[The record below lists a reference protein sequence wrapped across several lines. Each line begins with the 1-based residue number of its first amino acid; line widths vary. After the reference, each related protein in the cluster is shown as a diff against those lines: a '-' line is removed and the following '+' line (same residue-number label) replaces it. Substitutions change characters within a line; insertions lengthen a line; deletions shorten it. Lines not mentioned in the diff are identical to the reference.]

1 MATVFMKWLERRPQQ
16 YDRGIQLLTL
26 GRLGSLQAQI
36 VHHLIHDEVRVLE
49 IGCGTGELTLAMAEA
64 GAVVM
69 AIDISPPMLAE
80 AERKVQKA
88 GLADKVELKLMDAAL
103 VGDRFDE
110 GSFDLVVSS
119 LAFSEMTS
127 QARPYVL
134 KTLLTLLAQGGRLA
148 ILDEVL
154 PESLIARLVYTAVR
168 LPLKFLAW
176 LLTRTTTH
184 PLKDFTASLS
194 RAGYTPEVV
203 ASKLGGSLQL
213 IVASPDAEIGAEIL
227 PDTARGRLH
236 HHTSLR
242 TFFIDLWAT
251 FFRILPPYPKIEPG
265 LYAVGRPD
273 PHSTVLVTGN
283 FDLTV
288 RRLVRA
294 IEDKISA
301 WVLVVDSAGINV
313 WCAAGGGFL
322 NAEKVIGALR
332 VSELG
337 EIVHHRN
344 LVLPQLCANGVD
356 GWRIR
361 REIGWEVYWGPVRA
375 EDIPDY
381 LAAGRNKTN
390 AMRWVRFPLKDRLE
404 MVTVTLGFYG
414 LLILIPVAI
423 FWRELFGSVF
433 FSLVGLSYFYAV
445 IHPWL
450 PGRDG
455 LRKSVPMAL
464 IALAGLAIY
473 ILLWDPLSWPRIFNW
488 SLGLIGLSVFT
499 AAELQGMSPLMR
511 GEQANWGS
519 EVVIGAVL
527 GLTYLLLPYVLGWR

>member
-26 GRLGSLQAQI
+26 GRLASLQAQI

-49 IGCGTGELTLAMAEA
+49 IGCGTGGLSLAMAKA
-64 GAVVM
+64 GAEVT
-69 AIDISPPMLAE
+69 AIDISPLMLAA
-80 AERKVQKA
+80 AERKVQQA
-88 GLADKVELKLMDAAL
+88 GLADKVEFKLMDAAL
-103 VGDRFDE
+103 VGDRFNE

-127 QARPYVL
+127 QARAYVL
-134 KTLLTLLAQGGRLA
+134 KTCLAILAQGGSLA

-154 PESLIARLVYTAVR
+154 PESLTARLVYTAVR
-168 LPLKFLAW
+168 LPLRILTW

-184 PLKDFTASLS
+184 PLRDFAASLS
-194 RAGYTPEVV
+194 RAGYSTEVV

-213 IVASPDAEIGAEIL
+213 IIASPSAEVAAEAL
-227 PDTARGRLH
+227 PGTVLGRLQ

-265 LYAVGRPD
+265 LYAVGRPN
-273 PHSTVLVTGN
+273 PNSTVLVTGN

-288 RRLVRA
+288 RRLVQA
-294 IEDKISA
+294 IEERVNA

-313 WCAAGGGFL
+313 WCAAGGGYL

-337 EIVHHRN
+337 EIVHHRD

-361 REIGWEVYWGPVRA
+361 RETGWEVHWGPVRA
-375 EDIPDY
+375 EDLPDY
-381 LAAGRNKTN
+381 LAAGKDKTD

-414 LLILIPVAI
+414 LIILIPVAI
-423 FWRELFGSVF
+423 FWRALFWPIF
-433 FSLVGLSYFYAV
+433 FSMVGLSYFYAV
-445 IHPWL
+445 VHPWL

-455 LRKSVPMAL
+455 LMKSIPLAL
-464 IALAGLAIY
+464 IALAGLATY
-473 ILLWDPLSWPRIFNW
+473 IVLWDPLPWPRVFNW

-511 GEQANWGS
+511 GEQANWGW
-519 EVVIGAVL
+519 EVIIGAAL
-527 GLTYLLLPYVLGWR
+527 GLIYMLLPHAFGWR

>member
-1 MATVFMKWLERRPQQ
+1 MATVFMKWLEKRPQD
-16 YDRGIQLLTL
+16 YDRGIRLLTL
-26 GRLGSLQAQI
+26 GRLGTLQAQI
-36 VHHLIHDEVRVLE
+36 VRHLIHEETRVLE
-49 IGCGTGELTLAMAEA
+49 IGCGTGELTLAMAKA
-64 GAVVM
+64 GAEVT
-69 AIDISPPMLAE
+69 AIDISPLMLAE
-80 AERKVQKA
+80 VEQKVQRA

-103 VGDRFDE
+103 VGDRFDQ

-119 LAFSEMTS
+119 LAFSEMSS
-127 QARPYVL
+127 QARAYVL
-134 KTLLTLLAQGGRLA
+134 KTCLTLFAQGGRLV

-154 PESLIARLVYTAVR
+154 PESLTARLVYFAVR
-168 LPLKFLAW
+168 LPLRLLTW

-184 PLKDFTASLS
+184 PLRDFTVSLS
-194 RAGYTPEVV
+194 RAGYTTEVV
-203 ASKLGGSLQL
+203 ASELGGSLQL
-213 IVASPDAEIGAEIL
+213 IIASPSAENGPDAL
-227 PDTARGRLH
+227 PATVRGRLQ

-273 PHSTVLVTGN
+273 PDSTVLVTGN

-288 RRLVRA
+288 RRLVQA
-294 IEDKISA
+294 IDERVNA

-313 WCAAGGGFL
+313 WCAAGGGFFS
-322 NAEKVIGALR
+322 ADKVTGALR
-332 VSELG
+332 VSELE
-337 EIVHHRN
+337 EIVHHRD

-361 REIGWEVYWGPVRA
+361 RETGWEVHWGPVRA
-375 EDIPDY
+375 EDLLDY
-381 LAAGRNKTN
+381 LAAGRDKTD

-414 LLILIPVAI
+414 LIILIPVAF
-423 FWRELFGSVF
+423 FWRELFWSVF

-455 LRKSVPMAL
+455 LMKSLPMAL
-464 IALAGLAIY
+464 IALAGLVLY
-473 ILLWDPLSWPRIFNW
+473 IVLWDPLPWPQVFNW

-511 GEQANWGS
+511 GEQANWGM
-519 EVVIGAVL
+519 EVIIGAAL
-527 GLTYLLLPYVLGWR
+527 GLTYLVLPRVLGWR

>member
-1 MATVFMKWLERRPQQ
+1 MATVFMKWLERRPQD
-16 YDRGIQLLTL
+16 YDRGVQLLTL

-36 VHHLIHDEVRVLE
+36 VHHLIFDEIRVLE
-49 IGCGTGELTLAMAEA
+49 IGCGTGALTQAMAEA
-64 GAVVM
+64 GAEVT
-69 AIDISPPMLAE
+69 AIDISPLMLAE
-80 AERKVQKA
+80 AERKVKQA
-88 GLADKVELKLMDAAL
+88 GLADKVKLKLMDAAL

-119 LAFSEMTS
+119 LVFSEMTS
-127 QARPYVL
+127 QAQAYVL
-134 KTLLTLLAQGGRLA
+134 KTLLPLIAQGGRLA

-154 PESLIARLVYTAVR
+154 PGGLTARLLYTAVR
-168 LPLKFLAW
+168 LPLRFITW

-184 PLKDFTASLS
+184 PLRDFADSLS
-194 RAGYTPEVV
+194 RAGYTTEMI

-213 IVASPDAEIGAEIL
+213 VVASPSAEIGAEAL
-227 PDTARGRLH
+227 PGTVRGRLQ

-242 TFFIDLWAT
+242 TFLIDLWAM

-273 PHSTVLVTGN
+273 PNSTVLVTGN

-288 RRLVRA
+288 RRLVQA
-294 IEDKISA
+294 LEDKVSA

-313 WCAAGGGFL
+313 WCAAGGDFL
-322 NAEKVIGALR
+322 NAEKVISALR

-337 EIVHHRN
+337 EIVHHRD

-361 REIGWEVYWGPVRA
+361 REIGWEVHWGPVRA

-381 LAAGRNKTN
+381 LVAGRDKTD

-414 LLILIPVAI
+414 LIILLPVAI
-423 FWRELFGSVF
+423 FWRELFWPVF
-433 FSLVGLSYFYAV
+433 ISLVGLSYFYAV

-455 LRKSVPMAL
+455 LMKSFPLAL
-464 IALAGLAIY
+464 IALAGLVAY
-473 ILLWDPLSWPRIFNW
+473 VVLWEPLPWPRIFNW

-511 GEQANWGS
+511 GEQANWGW
-519 EVVIGAVL
+519 EVIIGAVL
-527 GLTYLLLPYVLGWR
+527 SLTYMLLPHALGWR